1 MALCRAL
8 HLSPIRDSYL
18 IGELSIYQR
27 EKGGVTLAESI
38 GTVRRMALALVL
50 CGLGLLQGAGAAYA
64 SGTKASVNGPKAAV
78 VSTSPKA
85 VVELFTSQ
93 GCSSCPAADAMLAK
107 LAARDDLIA
116 ISLSVD
122 LWDYLG
128 WRDTLA
134 QAKFSDR
141 QKAYAKVLGDG
152 MVYTP
157 QMVINGRAHV
167 NGGDALKID
176 HAIEETSSAFAAS
189 RVPIQLTV
197 RGNRLLVEIG
207 PEAQAGAKDATV
219 WLAVVSKTVS
229 VPIERGENK
238 GKTITYNN
246 VVRDLMPIG
255 TWHGK
260 TLAVELDRHAFMH
273 KHADSCAV
281 LVQQGRGGAIIGAAL
296 LSSL

>member
-1 MALCRAL
+1 MC
-8 HLSPIRDSYL
+8 
-18 IGELSIYQR
+18 
-27 EKGGVTLAESI
+27 
-38 GTVRRMALALVL
+38 
-50 CGLGLLQGAGAAYA
+50 CLGLPSSFGPAHA
-64 SGTKASVNGPKAAV
+64 SDLKASAGEPKAAI

-93 GCSSCPAADAMLAK
+93 GCSSCPAADALLAK
-107 LAARDDLIA
+107 LAARDDIVA

-122 LWDYLG
+122 IWDYLG

-167 NGGDALKID
+167 NGSDALKIET
-176 HAIEETSSAFAAS
+176 AIEKTSSALTAS
-189 RVPIQLTV
+189 RVPIQMTV
-197 RGNRLLVEIG
+197 RGSRLLVEIG
-207 PEAQAGAKDATV
+207 ADGQSAAKDATV
-219 WLAVVSKTVS
+219 WLAVVSKAVQ

-238 GKTITYNN
+238 GKTIVYNN
-246 VVRDLMPIG
+246 VVRELIPIG

-260 TLAVELDRHAFMH
+260 AMTVELDRHTFMH
-273 KHADSCAV
+273 KHADRCAV
-281 LVQQGRGGAIIGAAL
+281 IMQQGRGGAIIGAAL
-296 LSSL
+296 LASL

>member
-8 HLSPIRDSYL
+8 NVSPIRDSYL
-18 IGELSIYQR
+18 IGELSIYQG
-27 EKGGVTLAESI
+27 EKGGVTLTESI
-38 GTVRRMALALVL
+38 GTVRRVALALVL
-50 CGLGLLQGAGAAYA
+50 CGLGLIQGAGATYA
-64 SGTKASVNGPKAAV
+64 SGMKASADGPKAAV
-78 VSTSPKA
+78 VSTSPRA

-93 GCSSCPAADAMLAK
+93 GCSSCPAADELLAK
-107 LAARDDLIA
+107 LATRDDLIA

-167 NGGDALKID
+167 NGSDALKID
-176 HAIEETSSAFAAS
+176 AAIEETSSAFAAS

-260 TLAVELDRHAFMH
+260 MLAVELDRHTFMH
-273 KHADSCAV
+273 KHADRCAV

>member
-1 MALCRAL
+1 
-8 HLSPIRDSYL
+8 L
-18 IGELSIYQR
+18 I
-27 EKGGVTLAESI
+27 ESI
-38 GTVRRMALALVL
+38 KVVRCAALALAV
-50 CGLGLLQGAGAAYA
+50 CGLGLSAAHAGG
-64 SGTKASVNGPKAAV
+64 SKAAV
-78 VSTSPKA
+78 SNQKTVVVSTPKA

-93 GCSSCPAADAMLAK
+93 GCSSCPAADELLAK

-167 NGGDALKID
+167 NGSDAFKIEG
-176 HAIEETSSAFAAS
+176 AIEATSSAFKTT
-189 RVPIQLTV
+189 RVPIQMTV
-197 RGNRLLVEIG
+197 HGDRLLVEV
-207 PEAQAGAKDATV
+207 GAETQSAVKDATV
-219 WLAVVSKTVS
+219 WLAVVSKTVQ
-229 VPIERGENK
+229 VPIERGENR
-238 GKTITYNN
+238 GKTITYTN
-246 VVRDLMPIG
+246 VVRELMPIG

-260 TLAVELDRHAFMH
+260 AMTVELDRHTFMH
-273 KHADSCAV
+273 KHADRCAI
-281 LVQQGRGGAIIGAAL
+281 LVQQGQGGAIIGAAM

>member
-1 MALCRAL
+1 M
-8 HLSPIRDSYL
+8 S
-18 IGELSIYQR
+18 
-27 EKGGVTLAESI
+27 ESI
-38 GTVRRMALALVL
+38 GAVRRVALAFVL
-50 CGLGLLQGAGAAYA
+50 CGLGLSQGMGAAHA
-64 SGTKASVNGPKAAV
+64 SGTKASVNGPKTV
-78 VSTSPKA
+78 VSVSPKA

-93 GCSSCPAADAMLAK
+93 GCSSCPAADALLAK
-107 LAARDDLIA
+107 LATRDDLIA

-167 NGGDALKID
+167 NGSDALKID
-176 HAIEETSSAFAAS
+176 SAIEETSSAFAAS

-197 RGNRLLVEIG
+197 RGNRLLVEVG
-207 PEAQAGAKDATV
+207 PEAHAKDATV

-260 TLAVELDRHAFMH
+260 TLAVELDRHTFMH
-273 KHADSCAV
+273 KNADSCAV

-296 LSSL
+296 LTSL